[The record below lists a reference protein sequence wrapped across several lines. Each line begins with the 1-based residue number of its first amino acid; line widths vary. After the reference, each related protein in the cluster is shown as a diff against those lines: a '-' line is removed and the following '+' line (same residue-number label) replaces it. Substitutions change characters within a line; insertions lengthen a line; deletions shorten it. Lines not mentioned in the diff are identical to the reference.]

1 MVSFR
6 SHSESSLAAPASP
19 ECGVGGAGVLRVGRR
34 RWLAACAL
42 CVGWALGGCTTAV
55 KRPAAGGVSPVAE
68 TSAIPSTLA
77 EPVPAPGETQV
88 KAPKAG
94 EVPPRTEGASGV
106 GPALPLPELPPEGKA
121 WVWVE
126 SEPPGAMV
134 VVDGVP
140 VGRTPRRV
148 ELDVTLQ
155 GFARQTN
162 TIRVRFVAE
171 SARETSVTTELVLT
185 PRDRVPALLQFTRER
200 VVRRQ

>member
-1 MVSFR
+1 M
-6 SHSESSLAAPASP
+6 
-19 ECGVGGAGVLRVGRR
+19 
-34 RWLAACAL
+34 
-42 CVGWALGGCTTAV
+42 
-55 KRPAAGGVSPVAE
+55 SPVAE
-68 TSAIPSTLA
+68 TSVMPLTPAD
-77 EPVPAPGETQV
+77 PVSAPGETQV
-88 KAPKAG
+88 KAPEGG
-94 EVPPRTEGASGV
+94 EEPSRMEGASVV

-126 SEPPGAMV
+126 SEPAGAMV

-140 VGRTPRRV
+140 AGRTPRRV

-155 GFARQTN
+155 GFARRTN

-185 PRDRVPALLQFTRER
+185 PRDRVPALLHFTRER

>member
-1 MVSFR
+1 M
-6 SHSESSLAAPASP
+6 
-19 ECGVGGAGVLRVGRR
+19 
-34 RWLAACAL
+34 
-42 CVGWALGGCTTAV
+42 
-55 KRPAAGGVSPVAE
+55 SPVAE
-68 TSAIPSTLA
+68 TSAIPSTSA

-88 KAPKAG
+88 KTPEAG